1 MPTNIKIT
9 ELTKF
14 LNRCFQAMGVSNEN
28 ASIITQ
34 HLVDAEM
41 RGIYSHGINRL
52 GWYLDLFRAGELEP
66 TAVPRVKKL
75 SGNTITVDGNGG
87 IGIVAMDSAVSQ
99 LIEMASENLISM
111 AGVTNCGHTG
121 RLGAY
126 AEQAAKTGC
135 FMICM
140 GGGGRKKWAGVVPF
154 GGMERVMS
162 TNPFAF
168 SMPGGGVE
176 PIGCDFA
183 ISTIASGKIAVAKAN
198 NVSLPEG
205 AIIDSH
211 GRASQNPD
219 DFYGGGALLPAA
231 GPKGS
236 GLGIIAELV
245 GEAMLGSA
253 LEFNWLMICMRT
265 DAFQSFTQYKDAA
278 SAFSEQVRQSKPA
291 PGFDK
296 VLMPGDLEEKK
307 YQDCVAAGYV
317 SVSNGV
323 TKALMDA
330 AQLVNQPIW

>member
-1 MPTNIKIT
+1 
-9 ELTKF
+9 
-14 LNRCFQAMGVSNEN
+14 
-28 ASIITQ
+28 
-34 HLVDAEM
+34 
-41 RGIYSHGINRL
+41 
-52 GWYLDLFRAGELEP
+52 
-66 TAVPRVKKL
+66 
-75 SGNTITVDGNGG
+75 
-87 IGIVAMDSAVSQ
+87 MDSAVSQ

-183 ISTIASGKIAVAKAN
+183 ISKIASGKISVAKAN

-330 AQLVNQPIW
+330 AQSVNQPIW